1 MRIVVV
7 GGTGFI
13 GRAVLRECLMEW
25 GRELQAIVVT
35 RKREGAELLPAWQRP
50 FVWDVGESPPPP
62 SLVDGADAVINLAGE
77 TVAQRWTQ
85 PAKQRIRDSRVL
97 TTRNLVEAIRQAS
110 RPPKVLVNASAVGY
124 YGDRG
129 DEELTEDS
137 PPGKGFLAE
146 VCQLWEEEALKAAD
160 FGVRVVCARFGIVL
174 GAGGGVLERMMPL
187 FEWGLG
193 AKLGNG
199 KQWMPWVHIADA
211 AGLVLHA
218 ITNEQVK
225 GAMNVVSPN
234 PVTNREFTKAL
245 ARAVGKPAFLA
256 TTLSIPTFIL
266 RLQLGEG
273 ASVLTASQKV
283 LPKVAEATGYKF
295 VLPDIEEALREVVHR
310 RQLLSIAYASTS

>member
-1 MRIVVV
+1 MRIVVI

-13 GRAVLRECLMEW
+13 GQAVLRECLLTW
-25 GRELQAIVVT
+25 GRELQATVVT
-35 RKREGAELLPAWQRP
+35 RRREGAELFPAWQRP

-62 SLVDGADAVINLAGE
+62 SLFDGVDAVVNLAGE

-85 PAKQRIRDSRVL
+85 AAKQRIRDSRIL
-97 TTRNLVEAIRQAS
+97 TTRNLVESLRQAAH
-110 RPPKVLVNASAVGY
+110 PPKVLVNASAIGY

-146 VCQLWEEEALKAAD
+146 VCQLWEEEAMKASE

-174 GAGGGVLERMMPL
+174 GAGGGVAERMMPL

-193 AKLGNG
+193 AKIGNG
-199 KQWMPWVHIADA
+199 RQWMSWVHVTDA
-211 AGLVLHA
+211 AGMVLHA
-218 ITNEQVK
+218 ITNEQIK

-234 PVTNREFTKAL
+234 PVRNREFTAAL

-266 RLQLGEG
+266 RMQLGEG

-295 VLPDIEEALREVVHR
+295 AFTNLEEALREVFHR
-310 RQLLSIAYASTS
+310 RRLLSLAVASAR

>member
-1 MRIVVV
+1 MRIVVI

-13 GRAVLRECLMEW
+13 GQAVLRECLMAW
-25 GRELQAIVVT
+25 GRELQATVVT
-35 RKREGAELLPAWQRP
+35 RRKEGAELFPVWQRP

-62 SLVDGADAVINLAGE
+62 PLVDGADVVINLAGE

-85 PAKQRIRDSRVL
+85 AAKQRIRDSRVL
-97 TTRNLVEAIRQAS
+97 TTRNLVESFRQAA
-110 RPPKVLVNASAVGY
+110 RPPKVLINASAVGY

-137 PPGKGFLAE
+137 PPGTGFLAE
-146 VCQLWEEEALKAAD
+146 VCQLWEEEAMKASE

-174 GAGGGVLERMMPL
+174 GAGGGVIERMMPV

-193 AKLGNG
+193 AKIGNG
-199 KQWMPWVHIADA
+199 KQWMPWVHVTDA
-211 AGLVLHA
+211 AGLILHA
-218 ITNEQVK
+218 ITNEQIK
-225 GAMNVVSPN
+225 GVMNVVSPN
-234 PVTNREFTKAL
+234 PVTNREFTRAL

-266 RLQLGEG
+266 RMQLGEG

-283 LPKVAEATGYKF
+283 LPKVASATGYKF
-295 VLPDIEEALREVVHR
+295 IQPNIEEALREVVHR
-310 RQLLSIAYASTS
+310 RQLLSLAYASSS